1 MKIPMIPDKGVREAT
16 EKGVGGGGGRN
27 TASMSKQFN

>member
-16 EKGVGGGGGRN
+16 EKVVGGGGGGQKYCFYVR
-27 TASMSKQFN
+27 AV